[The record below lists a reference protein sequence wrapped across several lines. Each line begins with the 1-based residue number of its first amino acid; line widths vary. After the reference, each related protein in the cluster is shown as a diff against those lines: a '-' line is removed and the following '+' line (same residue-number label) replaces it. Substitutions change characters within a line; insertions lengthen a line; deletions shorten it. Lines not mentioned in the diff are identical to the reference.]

1 MVLTHT
7 GHTPQQEHESTRA
20 PDGGEGEKAKEGHKT
35 VLVATSKKCLDLRV
49 KEKRRNF
56 CHQHVT
62 SEPDKQHTQPWEVW
76 NNSIV
81 QHGKQPFHQPFTTTA
96 VLKESVE
103 VPRERKELNNE
114 QKTLVT
120 CVSSCTAPHLTHSR
134 CIRTTQMVWELY
146 S

>member
-76 NNSIV
+76 NNSICPIWEAAFPSAIHHNCSAERV
-81 QHGKQPFHQPFTTTA
+81 CGSPK
-96 VLKESVE
+96 
-103 VPRERKELNNE
+103 REEGA
-114 QKTLVT
+114 Q
-120 CVSSCTAPHLTHSR
+120 
-134 CIRTTQMVWELY
+134 
-146 S
+146 